1 MKLTIRKATLQ
12 DADIIVK
19 FNKAMAL
26 ETEDKILDDDT
37 LTKGV
42 NQLFDDPKKGFY
54 LLAEADG
61 EVAGQL
67 MITTEWSDWRNGN
80 FWWIQSV
87 YVKPDFRHKGIY
99 RRLHE
104 TVLKM
109 VRENRDICGIR
120 LYVDTFNISAQ
131 ETYRK
136 LGMDKSNYIIM
147 EGKI

>member
-12 DADIIVK
+12 DAEIIVK

-26 ETEDKILDDDT
+26 ETEDKLLDDDT

-61 EVAGQL
+61 QVAGQL

-87 YVKPDFRHKGIY
+87 YVKPDFRHKGS
-99 RRLHE
+99 
-104 TVLKM
+104 TANSTKQ
-109 VRENRDICGIR
+109 
-120 LYVDTFNISAQ
+120 S
-131 ETYRK
+131 
-136 LGMDKSNYIIM
+136 
-147 EGKI
+147 

>member
-12 DADIIVK
+12 DAEIIVK

-61 EVAGQL
+61 QVAGQL
-67 MITTEWSDWRNGN
+67 MITT
-80 FWWIQSV
+80 
-87 YVKPDFRHKGIY
+87 
-99 RRLHE
+99 
-104 TVLKM
+104 
-109 VRENRDICGIR
+109 
-120 LYVDTFNISAQ
+120 
-131 ETYRK
+131 
-136 LGMDKSNYIIM
+136 
-147 EGKI
+147 

>member
-26 ETEDKILDDDT
+26 ETEDKLLDDDT

-61 EVAGQL
+61 QVAGQL
-67 MITTEWSDWRNGN
+67 MITT
-80 FWWIQSV
+80 
-87 YVKPDFRHKGIY
+87 
-99 RRLHE
+99 
-104 TVLKM
+104 
-109 VRENRDICGIR
+109 
-120 LYVDTFNISAQ
+120 
-131 ETYRK
+131 
-136 LGMDKSNYIIM
+136 
-147 EGKI
+147 